1 MTNAN
6 LPPLQIHVY
15 NSFILEDNSHETSEG
30 TLVGVRALTNQALQF
45 TVLLTDGALYTGLP
59 INALTKNKNSIAILP
74 LSLAQA
80 FDCIGSD
87 IEIITF
93 DLLRYM
99 KCSLKTF
106 TNVMYDCKYLFTID
120 FKDQNGLARHP
131 VQWKQYHILENSDG
145 NLMCYPQYRIQFKDK
160 SFCIDSD
167 NNFRNY
173 KYNETVHL
181 AEN

>member
-6 LPPLQIHVY
+6 LPPLQINVR
-15 NSFILEDNSHETSEG
+15 NSFILENEEGVSEG
-30 TLVGVRALTNQALQF
+30 TLVSVRALMNQALQF
-45 TVLLTDGALYTGLP
+45 TVLLSDGALYTGLP
-59 INALTKNKNSIAILP
+59 INALTTKNNNTILP

-80 FDCIGSD
+80 FDSIGSD
-87 IEIITF
+87 IEVIVF

-99 KCSLKTF
+99 NCRVKTF
-106 TNVMYDCKYLFTID
+106 TNVFYDCKYLFTID

-131 VQWKQYHILENSDG
+131 VQWKQYHVLENSDG

-160 SFCIDSD
+160 SLCVNSD
-167 NNFRNY
+167 TDFKNY
-173 KYNETVHL
+173 RYNETVYL

>member
-6 LPPLQIHVY
+6 LPPLQINVH
-15 NSFILEDNSHETSEG
+15 NNFILTEASGTSEG
-30 TLVGVRALTNQALQF
+30 TLVGVRALMNQALQF
-45 TVLLTDGALYTGLP
+45 TVLLSDGALYTGLP
-59 INALTKNKNSIAILP
+59 INALTRNKDTFTILP
-74 LSLAQA
+74 LGLAQA

-87 IEIITF
+87 IEVITF

-99 KCSLKTF
+99 NCRLKTF
-106 TNVMYDCKYLFTID
+106 TNVFYDCKYLFSLD
-120 FKDQNGLARHP
+120 FKDQDGLARHP

-160 SFCIDSD
+160 SLCINSD
-167 NNFRNY
+167 VNFKEY
-173 KYNETVHL
+173 KYNETVYL